1 MLNGHGGNINKICNA
16 YGIDPDEIID
26 FSASINPLGYPDSVR
41 KVILKRFNDILNYP
55 DSECTDLRKSIA
67 KKHSCKESNIIIGNG
82 SNELFHLIP
91 RALKPIQGAVLQPTF
106 SEFKDALYNANVNII
121 EIIYDINKE
130 FTHYQAKNHPYTPPP
145 HPAKLCPTP
154 IPCFRKEALGDR
166 RAFGRVQRRNLEND
180 SFTSPLSPPSQGG
193 DKGEVVKPDK
203 AELSSCRN
211 SPDIEQL
218 QNKSFS
224 FDLNDA
230 RLRNLREGVVFLCN
244 PNNPT
249 GQLVTKQEILEF
261 AKDYPKRLIV
271 VDEAFMDFVEEEEE
285 FTVIKEAS
293 PMENLIVVRSLTK
306 FYGFPGLRLGYLVAC
321 ESIINNLLRFKE
333 PWTVN
338 SLAQVAGQVA
348 INDEM
353 FILNTRSFMSI
364 EKRFL
369 YECLSKIEG
378 LNPLYPSANF
388 ILVRIE
394 NGEITSSRI
403 HDLLLKD
410 KIIIR
415 DCSNFIGLSDKYFRV
430 AVRTR
435 EENQKL
441 LNALKGIISCQTA
454 EVASEEEFTFMIKGD
469 STCKQRQ

>member
-16 YGIDPDEIID
+16 FGIDPDEVID
-26 FSASINPLGYPDSVR
+26 FSASVNPLGYPDSVR
-41 KVILKRFNDILNYP
+41 RILLERFDDILKYP
-55 DSECTDLRKSIA
+55 DSECTNLRKAIA
-67 KKHSCKESNIIIGNG
+67 EKYLCNTSNVIIGNG

-91 RALKPIQGAVLQPTF
+91 RALKPKQGAVLQPTF
-106 SEFKDALYNANVNII
+106 SEFKNALFNANVEII

-130 FTHYQAKNHPYTPPP
+130 FTHYQAKNHHYTP
-145 HPAKLCPTP
+145 HSLPAKPCPTD
-154 IPCFRKEALGDR
+154 DR
-166 RAFGRVQRRNLEND
+166 RAFGQVQGRNLEND

-193 DKGEVVKPDK
+193 DKGEVVKSDK

-211 SPDIEQL
+211 SLDIEQL

-230 RLRNLREGVVFLCN
+230 RLRNFKEGLVFLCN

-249 GQLVTKQEILEF
+249 GQLVTKEEILEF

-271 VDEAFMDFVEEEEE
+271 VDEAFIDFVEEEEE
-285 FTVIKEAS
+285 FTVIKEARS
-293 PMENLIVVRSLTK
+293 MENLIVVRSLTK
-306 FYGFPGLRLGYLVAC
+306 FYGFPGLRLGYLIAC

-338 SLAQVAGQVA
+338 ALAQVAGQVA
-348 INDEM
+348 MNDEA
-353 FILNTRSFMSI
+353 FKLNTRTFMSV

-369 YECLSKIEG
+369 YESLSKIEG
-378 LNPLYPSANF
+378 LHPFYPSANF
-388 ILVRIE
+388 ILVRID
-394 NGEITSSRI
+394 NGEITSSKI
-403 HDLLLKD
+403 HNLLINK

-415 DCSNFIGLSDKYFRV
+415 DCSNFTGLSNKYFRV

-435 EENQKL
+435 EENQRL
-441 LNALKGIISCQTA
+441 LRALKEIMSCQTA
-454 EVASEEEFTFMIKGD
+454 EVASEEEFTFMIKGG